1 MLVKH
6 TIGRAVLAGVI
17 GVSLSATALFSP
29 QPASSAPSAT
39 GTTPLTQQGVHVIG
53 DSITAGVH
61 AGVLRADRRPAG
73 WTVDAQ
79 AGRRVL
85 ALDREYI
92 APTTDH
98 LRRTGH
104 IFRPPRARV
113 ATVVL
118 ALGTNATDEVLTDAQ
133 ARALY
138 VAGIRRIRSTNIW
151 KAGPKRVVL
160 VTPWKSP
167 SITADAIDPVT
178 GLGYPASK
186 LYDRT
191 VPLRRAVLHIA
202 RMSAH
207 VCVMDWASYVEQHPA
222 RLHDGVHPDLLG
234 REVWARMLKRTI
246 NACTS

>member
-1 MLVKH
+1 MKH
-6 TIGRAVLAGVI
+6 SIARLVLAGVI
-17 GVSLSATALFSP
+17 GVGLSATAVAAP
-29 QPASSAPSAT
+29 QPASSAAT
-39 GTTPLTQQGVHVIG
+39 GTVTPLTQQGVHVIG

-61 AGVLRADRRPAG
+61 AGVLRAGRRPAG

-79 AGRRVL
+79 PGRRVL

-92 APTTDH
+92 APTTDY

-113 ATVVL
+113 ATAVL

-167 SITADAIDPVT
+167 SITADAVDPAT
-178 GLGYPASK
+178 GRGYPASK

-191 VPLRRAVLHIA
+191 VPLRRAILHVA
-202 RMSAH
+202 RMSAY

-222 RLHDGVHPDLLG
+222 RLHDGIHPDALG

-246 NACTS
+246 NACGP